1 MRRLAKLL
9 LFVAVSITA
18 VLLLACTVWAV
29 PRPRRFRYRAA
40 FQTAW
45 GRAVRTILGLRVD
58 VRGRAPK
65 GDRLLFVSN
74 HLGYLD
80 VPVLA
85 GILPI
90 SFVAKSEVARWPLL
104 GAMAR
109 AAGTLFIARDDRRRL
124 KGFVAEAAGRLR
136 SGENLLVFPE
146 GTSSRGEAVLPF
158 RSAAFGVVEKATWAA
173 VVPVAIELRRVDG
186 REAVGQLR
194 DLACWHGDMSFL
206 PHLIRFAGLRGASYE
221 VTVGAQIPCVGKD
234 RKALAASVRD
244 QVVSLKGVAAGH
256 RIAPTGIPSEC
267 RGPTCRQA
275 LCGGQP

>member
-18 VLLLACTVWAV
+18 LLLLVCSSWVV

-40 FQTAW
+40 FQAAW
-45 GRAVRTILGLRVD
+45 GRAVRTILGLRVEI
-58 VRGRAPK
+58 RGRAPK

-85 GILPI
+85 GLLPV

-124 KGFVAEAAGRLR
+124 KEFVADASGRLR

-146 GTSSRGEAVLPF
+146 GTSSRGETVLPF
-158 RSAAFGVVEKATWAA
+158 RSAAFGAVEGATWAA
-173 VVPVAIELRRVDG
+173 IVPVAIELRRIDG
-186 REAVGQLR
+186 REAVGELR

-221 VTVGAQIPCVGKD
+221 VAVGKPIPCVGKD
-234 RKALAASVRD
+234 RKALAGSARD
-244 QVVSLKGVAAGH
+244 EIVSLKGGAAGQ
-256 RIAPTGIPSEC
+256 RIAPIGIPSEC
-267 RGPTCRQA
+267 RGSTRRQA